1 VEVVE
6 ALVRA
11 RRLFKRP
18 LMAPNGDVVG
28 YWRREKNGVDIS
40 LVLDRDLFLHWK
52 RSYVL
57 HSTQEGVNGRG

>member
-1 VEVVE
+1 M
-6 ALVRA
+6 AAVRA
-11 RRLFKRP
+11 RRPFKRP
-18 LMAPNGDVVG
+18 LVAPTGEVVG

-40 LVLDRDLFLHWK
+40 LVLDHGLFLRWK